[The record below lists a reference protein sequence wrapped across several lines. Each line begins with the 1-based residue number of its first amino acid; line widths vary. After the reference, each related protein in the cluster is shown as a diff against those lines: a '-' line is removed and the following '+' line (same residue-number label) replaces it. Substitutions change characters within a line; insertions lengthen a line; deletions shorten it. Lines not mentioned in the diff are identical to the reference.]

1 MFNTKNTQ
9 FLDYFYEGEHLCIYP
24 WGHGL
29 RVHDSFFDGMHNW
42 ALTEKS
48 DFDSNFAVT
57 YNDDEAT
64 IVNGKTK
71 AIVNKNGKITFYDK
85 NKIILEEFWRERNFR
100 KIKINN
106 SQFLNQKE
114 NEYSSALKIKARDFC
129 PNNKGSYEVAVR
141 FEANDNEK
149 IYGMGQY
156 QQSQLN
162 LKGCKLELAQRNS
175 QTTVPF
181 LISNYGY
188 GLLWNNPG
196 IGEVTF
202 ANNITEWK
210 NIDTDCIDY
219 WICAE
224 DTPKE
229 IISAYTDVT
238 GHSPK
243 MPKYA
248 LGLWQSKLRYRNQ
261 NEVISIAKH
270 YHDLHIPLSVIVI
283 DYFHWPKQG
292 DFKFDKRYFPNPEKM
307 VKDLKK
313 LNVELMVSVWPN
325 IDCTSENYNEM
336 NKKGYLVRAD
346 KGKSITMTFH
356 GNTTFFDTTNPEAR
370 LFVWNR
376 IKRNYYQKGVK
387 HFWLDE
393 AEPEYSTYDFD
404 NYRLQLGRNSQVG
417 NIYSALYARGFYEGE
432 KREGQNNP
440 ISLIRSAW
448 AGSQKYGALV
458 WSGDIDSSFRSFK
471 YQYQAGLNIGL
482 AGIPWWTSDIGGFHG
497 GSSTDSEFKELLI
510 RWFEFAVYCPVL
522 RMHGDRE
529 PHEFPIDNQVEGTG
543 APNEI
548 WSFGKET
555 FDILRKQVNI
565 RESLKPYINS
575 CMNEA
580 HKKGYPVMR
589 TLFFEFPEDKASWN
603 IEDEYMFGRK
613 YLVAPIFEFGKRR
626 RQVYL
631 PLGSRWKDINKGSI
645 RSGGIWINCE
655 APLDRIPIF
664 ERVDY

>member
-129 PNNKGSYEVAVR
+129 PNNKGLYEVAVR

-156 QQSQLN
+156 QHCQLN

-356 GNTTFFDTTNPEAR
+356 GNTF
-370 LFVWNR
+370 L
-376 IKRNYYQKGVK
+376 
-387 HFWLDE
+387 
-393 AEPEYSTYDFD
+393 
-404 NYRLQLGRNSQVG
+404 
-417 NIYSALYARGFYEGE
+417 
-432 KREGQNNP
+432 
-440 ISLIRSAW
+440 
-448 AGSQKYGALV
+448 
-458 WSGDIDSSFRSFK
+458 
-471 YQYQAGLNIGL
+471 
-482 AGIPWWTSDIGGFHG
+482 
-497 GSSTDSEFKELLI
+497 
-510 RWFEFAVYCPVL
+510 
-522 RMHGDRE
+522 
-529 PHEFPIDNQVEGTG
+529 
-543 APNEI
+543 
-548 WSFGKET
+548 
-555 FDILRKQVNI
+555 
-565 RESLKPYINS
+565 
-575 CMNEA
+575 
-580 HKKGYPVMR
+580 
-589 TLFFEFPEDKASWN
+589 
-603 IEDEYMFGRK
+603 
-613 YLVAPIFEFGKRR
+613 
-626 RQVYL
+626 
-631 PLGSRWKDINKGSI
+631 
-645 RSGGIWINCE
+645 
-655 APLDRIPIF
+655 
-664 ERVDY
+664 